1 MKYISHRTLGAKS
14 KVFKW
19 AIVPE
24 EGLTIYRQFSTGEQV
39 DVFSLNEIEQIIHFA
54 AKKGIVP
61 LANNVEKL
69 HRGTEKVG
77 LGSFVYNNV
86 DKDIYKAQ
94 AMSQFAAIMVHSGVF
109 GYNGAMR
116 NMEFWVK
123 DEDWQASLQKKNRM

>member
-1 MKYISHRTLGAKS
+1 MNYISHRTLGSKS

-54 AKKGIVP
+54 ANKGIVP

-77 LGSFVYNNV
+77 LGSY
-86 DKDIYKAQ
+86 IYSLEKSISKAQ

-123 DEDWQASLQKKNRM
+123 DEDWKASLQKRTE